1 MNLHSCKDAGSNS
14 SAHRPTDRIMKKKI
28 IIQTGKGK
36 LKLKKSKELV
46 GLKLSKKQAK
56 VEEKKGVEKKI
67 LDHLGGFK
75 LVALKE
81 KGAALDK
88 ALDSLRSEKDVKIGT
103 HVYIAEGSS
112 RPMIPTGVL
121 YITFEEGV
129 SKEEQALVLDEY
141 KLKLLEQRSDS
152 EVTAR
157 VTPQSP
163 NPVKVASSMQELALI
178 RRAEPDLDTLVDEYD
193 EDINLPTDP
202 LLADQWYFNN
212 RGIVPSAGY
221 AIRKGADARIVKA
234 WERLGNM
241 GSSKI
246 TIAVIDNGF
255 DPNHPDLS
263 AKIFRPYDLWTR
275 SSRLTQGDPRFTHGT
290 SVASIALAAAN
301 GQGIVGVA
309 PRARFMPVSGTSFSL
324 QATEEMF
331 DYCIKNGA
339 DIISCS
345 WGTTDPAY
353 DLSPIKEAAIA
364 KAARQGRNGKGCVIL
379 FAVGNDDLDYISYYA
394 AHPDVIAVAAC
405 TSQDTIASY
414 SNRGPEVWVC
424 APSNGDWPLIAARAS
439 WDQGTSL
446 RGPGEFRYWIDGKN
460 RGNRYKHFGGTSG
473 ATPLVAGVVA
483 LMLSANPEL
492 TAREVKEIL
501 KTTADKIGP
510 AWEYTNGHSRKYG
523 YGRVN
528 ADRAVAEAIRRKATK
543 PQPQPQPQPH
553 VPTSTDKGKSKLYR
567 LDVNKQKAQG
577 WGVQMGVFKEFSN
590 VLTQAEI
597 WRKQFNQPLIIYIT
611 SIQGETAFK
620 LVLGRFDSVDQ
631 ARALLKQV
639 KATGQQGFL
648 RKLSDF
654 AT

>member
-1 MNLHSCKDAGSNS
+1 MS
-14 SAHRPTDRIMKKKI
+14 KKI
-28 IIQTGKGK
+28 VIQTGKGK

-46 GLKLSKKQAK
+46 GLKLSKEHAK
-56 VEEKKGVEKKI
+56 AENKKLVKKKI
-67 LDHLGGFK
+67 LEYLGGFK
-75 LVALKE
+75 LVELKS
-81 KGAALDK
+81 KNDALDK
-88 ALDSLRSEKDVKIGT
+88 ALDELRKEKDVEIGT
-103 HVYIAEGSS
+103 HVYIAEGST
-112 RPMIPTGVL
+112 RPMIPTGVI

-129 SKEEQALVLDEY
+129 SVEEQELALDEY
-141 KLKLLEQRSDS
+141 KLELIERRSDS
-152 EVTAR
+152 DVVVR

-163 NPVKVASSMQELALI
+163 NPIKVAAAMQQWALV

-193 EDINLPTDP
+193 EDITLPTDP

-212 RGIVPSAGY
+212 RGLVPSAGY
-221 AIRKGADARIVKA
+221 TIRKGADARIIKA

-241 GSSKI
+241 GSPNI
-246 TIAVIDNGF
+246 TLAVIDNGF
-255 DPNHPDLS
+255 DTSHPDLS

-275 SSRLTQGDPRFTHGT
+275 SSRLSQGDPRFTHGT
-290 SVASIALAAAN
+290 SCASIAIAPAN

-309 PRARFMPVSGTSFSL
+309 PNARFMPVSGTSFSL

-353 DLSPIKEAAIA
+353 DLSPIKEAAIS
-364 KAARQGRNGKGCVIL
+364 KAARIGRNGKGCVIL

-394 AHPDVIAVAAC
+394 SHPDVIAVAAC

-473 ATPLVAGVVA
+473 ATPLVAGIVA
-483 LMLSANPEL
+483 LMLSANPNL
-492 TAREVKEIL
+492 TAKEVKEIL
-501 KTTADKIGP
+501 KITADKIGP
-510 AWEYTNGHSRKYG
+510 SWEYDSRGHSRKYG

-528 ADRAVAEAIRRKATK
+528 AERAVAEALRRKIQTQPTSPT
-543 PQPQPQPQPH
+543 PQPQPST
-553 VPTSTDKGKSKLYR
+553 TSANNKLYR
-567 LDVNKQKAQG
+567 LDVNKQQARG
-577 WGVQMGVFKEFSN
+577 WGVQMGVFKEFKN
-590 VLTQAEI
+590 VLIQAEV

-611 SIQGETAFK
+611 NMQGKTAFK
-620 LVLGRFDSVDQ
+620 LVLGQFNDPNQ
-631 ARALLKQV
+631 ARTLLNKV
-639 KATGQQGFL
+639 KAAGLEGFI

-654 AT
+654 ATA